1 MKKVRRGETTPLM
14 SKISME
20 GKFKSLEKVKKADEH
35 INKPKFILICM
46 GNVKDTKT
54 RLVLSERAHVDQK

>member
-1 MKKVRRGETTPLM
+1 
-14 SKISME
+14 ME